1 MKRSE
6 WTRARRAETSYGAKL
21 RKVARHI
28 ADIISGFDPFDFVA
42 IRRALDH
49 YAELITPWAAS
60 VGRSMFAEVASRDRK
75 AWWAASRDISRNLHH
90 EVDRMP
96 TGEVMRH
103 TVESQV
109 GLIKSMPLEA
119 AQRVQ
124 KLALEASISGTRPES
139 LVNEIRRTG
148 AVTRARANVI
158 ARTEVGRATTAL
170 TASRAQ
176 FVGSTHFVWRT
187 MKDSVVRESH
197 RVLEGKSFAW
207 DDPPECDPGIWALP
221 GSSPNCRCF
230 AEPVIPED

>member
-1 MKRSE
+1 
-6 WTRARRAETSYGAKL
+6 
-21 RKVARHI
+21 
-28 ADIISGFDPFDFVA
+28 
-42 IRRALDH
+42 
-49 YAELITPWAAS
+49 
-60 VGRSMFAEVASRDRK
+60 
-75 AWWAASRDISRNLHH
+75 
-90 EVDRMP
+90 MP